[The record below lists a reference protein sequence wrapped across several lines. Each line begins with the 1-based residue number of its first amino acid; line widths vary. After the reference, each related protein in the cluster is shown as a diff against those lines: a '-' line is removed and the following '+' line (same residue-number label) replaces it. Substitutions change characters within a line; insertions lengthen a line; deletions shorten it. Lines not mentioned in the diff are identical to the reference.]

1 VARIVILGAGVM
13 GSAMAVPAAAMG
25 HDIELVGTHLD
36 EAIIGSIQGNGLH
49 PRLNVQM
56 PEKLRAHQ
64 YAAFDGI
71 CAEGAD
77 LIILGVSSA
86 GVGWAI
92 ERLIKALKKPVP
104 ILMITKGLQDRE
116 GEIQILP
123 DVVQISLKEALGF
136 DVPVMAVGGPCIAGE
151 LAAERDTSV
160 TITGRDASL
169 IEQTIGMLGSSF
181 YHARASDDVIGV
193 ELCAAFKNFFALAV
207 GWAQGRLEISEAVA
221 NSAKMH
227 NLASGIF
234 TQAVRELGILVESLG
249 GSQSSVAG
257 LAGVGDLYVTC
268 LAGRNSRMG
277 RLLGLG
283 LSYSEAK
290 AKHMADDTVEGAEL
304 AKAMGPALRNLWQS
318 GRLPAQRMPLSRAVV
333 DAICD
338 DKPLVMQWQEFAR

>member
-1 VARIVILGAGVM
+1 M

-25 HDIELVGTHLD
+25 HEIELIGTHLD
-36 EAIIGSIQGNGLH
+36 EAIITSVQGNGLH

-56 PEKLRAHQ
+56 PEAVHAHHYPALPEVLQ
-64 YAAFDGI
+64 K
-71 CAEGAD
+71 GAD

-86 GVGWAI
+86 GVSWAI
-92 ERLIKALKKPVP
+92 DQLSKALKSAIP
-104 ILMITKGLQDRE
+104 ILMITKGLQDHQ
-116 GEIQILP
+116 GAIQILP
-123 DVVQISLKEALGF
+123 DVVSAALAKNLGYA
-136 DVPVMAVGGPCIAGE
+136 VPVMAVGGPCIAGE
-151 LAAERDTSV
+151 LAVERDTSI
-160 TITGRDASL
+160 TITGRDAGL
-169 IEQTIGMLGSSF
+169 VEKTIAMLQSPF

-207 GWAQGRLEISEAVA
+207 GWAQGRLEVSGEAT
-221 NSAKMH
+221 NGAKMH

-234 TQAVRELGILVESLG
+234 TQSVRELGILVESLG
-249 GSQSSVAG
+249 GAQESVAG

-290 AKHMADDTVEGAEL
+290 ANHMAQDTVEGAEL
-304 AKAMGPALRNLWQS
+304 AKALGPALRGLWAS
-318 GRLPAQRMPLSRAVV
+318 GKLPEGRMPLSRAVV

-338 DKPLVMQWQEFAR
+338 DQPLAMQWQDFAR